1 MPGRLTGGEKT
12 AQTNIV
18 AVGIGNP
25 TDSHLDRRRRTRG
38 ATGAGKV
45 ATETETETVKATDLL
60 PDTTTMRTIVAAAA
74 AAAPTADL
82 AVEFEVDLGVER
94 VVEVTVAAEVG
105 APVGAEVDATH
116 GHCGTTGR
124 RVSSELA
131 QYYHVRGLE
140 DVRVIRDKQTK
151 ISRQLAFIRFPSID
165 DSRKF
170 LELNFPAI
178 YLYGKAGGD
187 GQGARVR
194 IAYSREREDRNRAR
208 ADGEWTCI
216 NCSIVNYP
224 GRQRCFRCQVSKPD
238 VAVPPMEETVK
249 VANNGDNDVSTD
261 GTPSQF
267 LLFRGLESSVTE
279 EVLAKGVA
287 KLCKQSKSA
296 VASASSASSGVGGAP
311 AKKGAKVA
319 STTGD
324 SNLGAR
330 DGSIRRVLLVRDR
343 RTNESWGYG
352 FAEFATV
359 EDAQCALTRYTSLDT
374 FTISSK
380 PVLASYIHAG
390 VFVPVLNLNPDVHSS
405 ATSTNS
411 ELERFTFSPLGNLAA
426 KLAYW
431 DEEAY
436 ASELKLATA
445 AATSELS
452 GKAGGTAS
460 TSGQKTS
467 TARAAHPGRDG
478 EKERKR
484 KKVEATAG
492 GVAGSATKKIA
503 MASHLQ
509 FWSNRHAE
517 LHGIDRRSAET
528 GDGDHSNDPGTA
540 AARSPSTPHIQPVH
554 QQQHQQSVQA
564 EQPHLQGQQSYADLN
579 RLCCYL
585 CMREFKSEAHVR
597 QHERLSQLHREN
609 LQDETLKAKAQAKL
623 AKKRTLTADQTEYRD
638 RAKERRRVFGS
649 SKSSNR
655 KREAEDDRQDEYE
668 QGLGSNPDGTD
679 NAASPPPALSKGA
692 ALLGKMGWSA
702 GSGLGA
708 EGSGMKQPVAAD
720 LYVQGVGLGAQ
731 GSKVGDAVQEAGRN
745 TRGKYDEFL
754 EKTREHARERYERMK
769 DEQG

>member
-18 AVGIGNP
+18 VVGIGNP
-25 TDSHLDRRRRTRG
+25 TDSHLDRRRRTGG

-45 ATETETETVKATDLL
+45 ATETETETVKATDPL
-60 PDTTTMRTIVAAAA
+60 PDTTMMRTIVTAAAA
-74 AAAPTADL
+74 VTPTADH

-94 VVEVTVAAEVG
+94 VVEVIVAAE
-105 APVGAEVDATH
+105 
-116 GHCGTTGR
+116 
-124 RVSSELA
+124 VSSELA

-140 DVRVIRDKQTK
+140 DVRVIRDKQTNLE

-170 LELNFPAI
+170 LELNFPAV

-216 NCSIVNYP
+216 NSLTLVDI
-224 GRQRCFRCQVSKPD
+224 
-238 VAVPPMEETVK
+238 AVPPVEETVK
-249 VANNGDNDVSTD
+249 VANYGDNDVSTD

-296 VASASSASSGVGGAP
+296 AASASSGSSGVGGAP
-311 AKKGAKVA
+311 AKKVAKVA

-390 VFVPVLNLNPDVHSS
+390 VFVPVLNLNPGVHSS
-405 ATSTNS
+405 TTGTNS

-460 TSGQKTS
+460 ASAQKTS
-467 TARAAHPGRDG
+467 AARAAHPGRDG
-478 EKERKR
+478 EKEKKR

-492 GVAGSATKKIA
+492 AAAGSATKKIA

-528 GDGDHSNDPGTA
+528 GDGDHFNDPGTA
-540 AARSPSTPHIQPVH
+540 AARSQSQSQASTPHLQPV
-554 QQQHQQSVQA
+554 QQQHQQHQQPVQP

-609 LQDETLKAKAQAKL
+609 LQDETLKAKALAKL
-623 AKKRTLTADQTEYRD
+623 AKKRTLAADQTEYRD
-638 RAKERRRVFGS
+638 RAKERRKVFGS
-649 SKSSNR
+649 SKSR

-668 QGLGSNPDGTD
+668 QGPGSNPVGSDT
-679 NAASPPPALSKGA
+679 AASPPPALSKGA

-708 EGSGMKQPVAAD
+708 EGTGMKQPVAAD

-731 GSKVGDAVQEAGRN
+731 GSKVGDAVQEAGRS

>member
-18 AVGIGNP
+18 VVGIGNP
-25 TDSHLDRRRRTRG
+25 TDSHLDRRRRTGG

-45 ATETETETVKATDLL
+45 ATETETETVKATDPL
-60 PDTTTMRTIVAAAA
+60 PDTTMMRTIVTAAAA
-74 AAAPTADL
+74 VTPTADH

-94 VVEVTVAAEVG
+94 VVEVIVAAE
-105 APVGAEVDATH
+105 
-116 GHCGTTGR
+116 
-124 RVSSELA
+124 VSSELA

-140 DVRVIRDKQTK
+140 DVRVIRDKQTNLE

-170 LELNFPAI
+170 LELNFPAVH
-178 YLYGKAGGD
+178 LYGKAGGD

-216 NCSIVNYP
+216 NSLTLVDI
-224 GRQRCFRCQVSKPD
+224 
-238 VAVPPMEETVK
+238 AVPPVEETVK
-249 VANNGDNDVSTD
+249 VANYGDNDVSTD

-296 VASASSASSGVGGAP
+296 AASASSGSSGVGGAP
-311 AKKGAKVA
+311 AKKVAKVA

-390 VFVPVLNLNPDVHSS
+390 VFVPVLNLNPGVHSS
-405 ATSTNS
+405 TTGTNS

-452 GKAGGTAS
+452 GKAGGMAS
-460 TSGQKTS
+460 ASAQKTS
-467 TARAAHPGRDG
+467 AARAAHPGRDG
-478 EKERKR
+478 EKEKKR

-492 GVAGSATKKIA
+492 AAAGSATKKIA

-528 GDGDHSNDPGTA
+528 GDGDHFNDPGTA
-540 AARSPSTPHIQPVH
+540 AARSQSQSQASTPHLQPV
-554 QQQHQQSVQA
+554 QQQHQQHQQPEQP

-609 LQDETLKAKAQAKL
+609 LQDETLKAKALAKL
-623 AKKRTLTADQTEYRD
+623 AKKRTLAADQTEYRD
-638 RAKERRRVFGS
+638 RAKERRKVFGS
-649 SKSSNR
+649 SKSR

-668 QGLGSNPDGTD
+668 QGPGSNPVGSDT
-679 NAASPPPALSKGA
+679 AASPPPALSKGA

-708 EGSGMKQPVAAD
+708 EGTGMKQPVAAD

-731 GSKVGDAVQEAGRN
+731 GSKVGDAVQEAGRS